1 MTDQQTNLQLAFD
14 LRDLV
19 EERLQEERE
28 VIRQETVE
36 AITLAKTVDDIRSSL
51 QRDLAARGQNATDRE
66 SKIRYGMLAEQAGDL
81 PNDAVEEVAD
91 RINRL
96 NDGEKQWRQLTEAA
110 TQVKSVR
117 MTDIVAFFTQ
127 PDEFTTEKN
136 LRERAEEELRKLY
149 RDVPVPE

>member
-19 EERLQEERE
+19 GERLQEERE